1 MILKRTDSDEIDFRN
16 LVVMLDQDL
25 KRRDGDDHAFFAQFN
40 KIDKIRHVV
49 VCYHDAIPVGCGA
62 FKEFNTNTVEIKR
75 MFVLPDY
82 RGKGFAKAVLIE
94 LELWAAALNYTHT
107 ILETGKKQP
116 EAIQLYLKAGY
127 TIIPN
132 YGQYENVE
140 NSICMT
146 KEISGR

>member
-49 VCYHDAIPVGCGA
+49 VCYHDDIPVGCGA
-62 FKEFNTNTVEIKR
+62 FKEFNSNTVEIKR
-75 MFVLPDY
+75 MFVHPDY

-94 LELWAAALNYTHT
+94 LELWAAALNYAHT

-116 EAIQLYLKAGY
+116 EAIQLYLKSGY

-146 KEISGR
+146 KEISGC